1 MNRGSIARAASSYNL
16 AFPQSVW
23 GKDMHTSPDQT
34 ARKPTPRPASK
45 KSVRKTAA
53 KKSSYE
59 KLKANG
65 WGGLLKTFDIGTI
78 NKLKA
83 M

>member
-1 MNRGSIARAASSYNL
+1 MKTLLDQVAPKPAPRKAA
-16 AFPQSVW
+16 
-23 GKDMHTSPDQT
+23 
-34 ARKPTPRPASK
+34 K
-45 KSVRKTAA
+45 KAA
-53 KKSSYE
+53 LKKSSYE

-65 WGGLLKTFDIGTI
+65 WGGLLKTFDAGTI